1 MHSKKKHSGRFTRT
15 KRSSNTRKKNQRGGV
30 RRPNILVEITPGSWQ
45 TARLYQ
51 KQAFRNFL
59 AQYASDFNPDNV
71 YHYDKDNIRF
81 QVLGEIYIVR
91 EDGSRMRIKS
101 VQVPDDAPEPDFD
114 NEAPGGTDNKYYF
127 VASDGASNG
136 ASNVNY
142 YFNNRINQEI
152 ETNKTTSKEFTVGSG
167 LYKVVLDPAEIQ
179 VPSKATKK
187 VGTLQAGG
195 YTYQLFYD
203 FIPGHQHFN
212 PY

>member
-1 MHSKKKHSGRFTRT
+1 MHSKKKYSGRFTRT
-15 KRSSNTRKKNQRGGV
+15 KRSSNTRKKNQRGGMQ
-30 RRPNILVEITPGSWQ
+30 NILVEITPGHWQ

-51 KQAFRNFL
+51 KQAFRDFL
-59 AQYASDFNPDNV
+59 AQYARDFNPDNV
-71 YHYDKDNIRF
+71 FHYDKDNIRF

-101 VQVPDDAPEPDFD
+101 VQVPHDAPEPDFD
-114 NEAPGGTDNKYYF
+114 NESPVGTDNKYYF
-127 VASDGASNG
+127 VASDG

-167 LYKVVLDPAEIQ
+167 LYKVVLDQAEIQ

-203 FIPGHQHFN
+203 FIPGYQHYN
-212 PY
+212 P